1 MNYYNFVEYN
11 FDKGLLNDIID
22 ATYVIHLENN
32 RRINL

>member
-1 MNYYNFVEYN
+1 MNCYNFVQCN

-32 RRINL
+32 GRINL